1 MPLRKKIFL
10 YILITVLFLL
20 FVMSVTSNYLT
31 ERAFLDVERRFFEQD
46 MSRVQN
52 RLDQELRIVGRYA
65 FDWGAWDSMYYF
77 MEEKDLP
84 RFQEMLD
91 PMSLRA
97 LGLDIL
103 AVVDT
108 DFSPVIA
115 YTVTETGE
123 ERKLTPE
130 IMSGLKEL
138 APKVMRGISE
148 GLLSDILSIGG
159 ELYLAGISPIL
170 LTNHM
175 GSPRG
180 YLLTGTVLAAKIPEI
195 AASIGTNFSVI
206 RPENPDPL
214 LETGAVEIS
223 SSPDGIAVVRQ
234 GRKRAFSQGVPLEVR
249 LTAPRSIY
257 DEGRRA
263 IYHSYLW
270 IFLSGGGILVVVM
283 VLMESMVLRR
293 LDGLRSVSDRIVSE
307 GDTGLRVPVSGSDE
321 IANLSSSFNTLLDT
335 LESLVSDIPDSLF
348 ICSPDGTILSA
359 NREAHRSVGW
369 STGKALAGKDISS
382 FVKRMGT
389 FEYTGSNPGTGS
401 IFSGGNVFEAEL
413 AGEKETPLPVEIR
426 RQEIHYGRL
435 PVVLFLARDLTER
448 KGFEQRL
455 AKMAYFDELTGLP
468 NRSAFIRDVN
478 RAIKDASRTGQI
490 FCAALMDLDRFK
502 LVNEQVGNINADRI
516 LSTISR
522 RLEEVLGENFRLY
535 RTGGDEFSLLIAC
548 PPGGNPR
555 EGTDRLMDRI
565 HRAVGVPCSVG
576 SETIF
581 PSASIGVLND
591 IGRFQSSSEVI
602 NRLVH
607 ALREAKKIGL
617 GFTSYHLEEGENE
630 LSGPGTVNILR
641 LSAEMHAG
649 LEKGEFV
656 PYFQPIYSASDGSL
670 SGFET
675 LARWMHPVR
684 GMIPPSDFIPL
695 AENTGFAGKID
706 MYMLKQ
712 ALIASEKLRRRNPS
726 ASHVFSSNGS
736 PLFFQTHHI
745 VEALEDL
752 LRETKAD
759 PNLFTLEVTET
770 LLAENLYEV
779 SRKLTSL
786 KELGVRIALDD
797 FGTGYSSLQ
806 YINQLPLD
814 YIKLDQSFVARLFDS
829 GKDERLLRTIINM
842 GKELRLEIIAEGVE
856 TKEQLE
862 WLRMAGCDKIQGF
875 LFSRPVPWEEIEK
888 MTGGDHRP

>member
-10 YILITVLFLL
+10 YILTTVLFLL
-20 FVMSVTSNYLT
+20 FVMSVTSNNLT

-46 MSRVQN
+46 MARVQN

-103 AVVDT
+103 AVVDM

-130 IMSGLKEL
+130 LMSGLKDL
-138 APKVMRGISE
+138 APKLMEGFSE

-159 ELYLAGISPIL
+159 ELYLAGISPII

-180 YLLTGTVLAAKIPEI
+180 FLLTGTVLAAKIPEI
-195 AASIGTNFSVI
+195 AASLGTSFSVTL
-206 RPENPDPL
+206 PENPDPL

-223 SSPDGIAVVRQ
+223 SSPEGMAVVLQ
-234 GRKRAFSQGVPLEVR
+234 GRKRAFSQGIPLEVR

-263 IYHSYLW
+263 IHYSYLW

-283 VLMESMVLRR
+283 VLIESLVLRR

-335 LESLVSDIPDSLF
+335 LESLVSDIPDALF

-359 NREAHRSVGW
+359 NREAHRSVG
-369 STGKALAGKDISS
+369 SGSSKTLAGKNVSS
-382 FVKRMGT
+382 FVKKT
-389 FEYTGSNPGTGS
+389 ETLKDIEEDPATGS

-413 AGEKETPLPVEIR
+413 AGGQETALPVEIR

-448 KGFEQRL
+448 KGFENRL
-455 AKMAYFDELTGLP
+455 AKMAYFDDLTGLP

-478 RAIKDASRTGQI
+478 RAIKDGSRTGQI

-565 HRAVGVPCSVG
+565 HRAVGIPCSVG

-617 GFTSYHLEEGENE
+617 GFTSYHLEEENE

-675 LARWMHPVR
+675 LARWMHPVQ
-684 GMIPPSDFIPL
+684 GLLPPSDFIPL

-706 MYMLKQ
+706 MYMMKQ
-712 ALIASEKLRRRNPS
+712 ALIASEKLRSRNS
-726 ASHVFSSNGS
+726 QASYVFSSNGS
-736 PLFFQTHHI
+736 PLFFQTPHI
-745 VEALEDL
+745 VEVLEDL

-759 PNLFTLEVTET
+759 PNLFTLEVTES
-770 LLAENLYEV
+770 LLAENLCEV

-842 GKELRLEIIAEGVE
+842 GKELRLEIVAEGVE

-862 WLRMAGCDKIQGF
+862 WLRTAGCDKIQGF
-875 LFSRPVPWEEIEK
+875 LFSRPVPWEDIEK